1 MMGRNVSR
9 VIARRPTDA
18 RPCGPLMAEGDY
30 RCTSVYST
38 GGNLVD
44 WVAVLAG
51 PDGERVVVEYPA
63 LAPGFGRL
71 EPGRRYRITVE
82 QLQPEER

>member
-1 MMGRNVSR
+1 
-9 VIARRPTDA
+9 
-18 RPCGPLMAEGDY
+18 MAFGDY
-30 RCTSVYST
+30 RCTSVHST

-44 WVAVLAG
+44 WIAVLCG

-71 EPGRRYRITVE
+71 EPGVAYRITI
-82 QLQPEER
+82 ERRDEPDGDNP